1 MWYLRRLKNPK
12 NRYQTIE
19 EMYNDLSSVL
29 VTSRLNEEKHTRISD
44 TTQTVPIDKKEIK
57 INSKKK
63 LIKRYSAN
71 DANSYYQSS

>member
-1 MWYLRRLKNPK
+1 MWYLRRLKKPK
-12 NRYQTIE
+12 DRYQTIE

-57 INSKKK
+57 
-63 LIKRYSAN
+63 
-71 DANSYYQSS
+71 QT

>member
-12 NRYQTIE
+12 DRYQTIE

-44 TTQTVPIDKKEIK
+44 TTKQYP
-57 INSKKK
+57 
-63 LIKRYSAN
+63 LIKRN
-71 DANSYYQSS
+71 KNKLEEETHKKI

>member
-12 NRYQTIE
+12 DRYQTIE

-44 TTQTVPIDKKEIK
+44 TTQTVPIDKKK
-57 INSKKK
+57 
-63 LIKRYSAN
+63 
-71 DANSYYQSS
+71 

>member
-1 MWYLRRLKNPK
+1 MVLKATEK
-12 NRYQTIE
+12 SKDRYQTIE

-63 LIKRYSAN
+63 LIKKI
-71 DANSYYQSS
+71 